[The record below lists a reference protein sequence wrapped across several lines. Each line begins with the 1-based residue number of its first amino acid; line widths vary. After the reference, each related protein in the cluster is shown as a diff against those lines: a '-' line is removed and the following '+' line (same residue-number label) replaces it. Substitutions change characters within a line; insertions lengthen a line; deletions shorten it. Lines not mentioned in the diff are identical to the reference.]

1 LGTVGWIG
9 SDQAGDATSGVP
21 DNAEAVLEPMS
32 HGLGAAVTE
41 LAVDD
46 EWFVLG
52 QFGGAQK

>member
-1 LGTVGWIG
+1 MDRFRPG
-9 SDQAGDATSGVP
+9 GDATSGVP

-46 EWFVLG
+46 EWFWISNPW
-52 QFGGAQK
+52 FNTP